1 MEDGGGRYPAWLL
14 ADGSASISV
23 AAFVAVLIYNS
34 AFLAGVWGIGYL
46 HELTINRQDGLVI
59 VASLALFPST
69 LFVYGVASMIFA
81 AKEAVERRARRKGR
95 EEGRQEG
102 REEGRQEGLREERD
116 RIERELAALED
127 RDVEITPEM
136 VRSIVRKSGP
146 RS

>member
-1 MEDGGGRYPAWLL
+1 MDEGGGRYPAWLL

-23 AAFVAVLIYNS
+23 ASFVAVLIYNS
-34 AFLAGVWGIGYL
+34 AFLAGVWGIGYF

-59 VASLALFPST
+59 AASLALFPST

-95 EEGRQEG
+95 EEGL
-102 REEGRQEGLREERD
+102 EEGRQEALREERD
-116 RIERELAALED
+116 RIERELSALEN
-127 RDVEITPEM
+127 RGVPITPEM
-136 VRSIVRKSGP
+136 VRVIIRESSP